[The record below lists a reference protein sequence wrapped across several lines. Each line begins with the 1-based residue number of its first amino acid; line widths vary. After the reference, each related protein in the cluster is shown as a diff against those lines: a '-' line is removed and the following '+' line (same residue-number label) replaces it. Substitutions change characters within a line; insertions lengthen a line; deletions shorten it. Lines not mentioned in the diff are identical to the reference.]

1 MLNTINNSSLES
13 NSNAIFE
20 LYAVKYF
27 FLFNKAMMLSLLYS
41 NTNSNTISITIII
54 IIVRA

>member
-1 MLNTINNSSLES
+1 MHWKTTLINWLYILFFISKNGAIVINNSSLES

-27 FLFNKAMMLSLLYS
+27 FLFNKY
-41 NTNSNTISITIII
+41 
-54 IIVRA
+54 